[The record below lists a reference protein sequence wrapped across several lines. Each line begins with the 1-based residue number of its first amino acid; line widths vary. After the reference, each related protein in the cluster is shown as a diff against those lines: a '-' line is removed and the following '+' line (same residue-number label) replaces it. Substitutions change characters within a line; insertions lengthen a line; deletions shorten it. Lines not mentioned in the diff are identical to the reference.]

1 MNIKLTCSVDDPEI
15 KRGGANDGEVLEVE
29 EVKANALIR
38 AGMAVPHIE
47 AAVMEIPKPRYQK
60 KGKIET
66 PEG

>member
-1 MNIKLTCSVDDPEI
+1 MNIRFTRSVDDPDI
-15 KRGGANDGEVLEVE
+15 KRGGANEGEVLDVMEI
-29 EVKANALIR
+29 KANALIR

-47 AAVMEIPKPRYQK
+47 AAVIDIPKPRYHK